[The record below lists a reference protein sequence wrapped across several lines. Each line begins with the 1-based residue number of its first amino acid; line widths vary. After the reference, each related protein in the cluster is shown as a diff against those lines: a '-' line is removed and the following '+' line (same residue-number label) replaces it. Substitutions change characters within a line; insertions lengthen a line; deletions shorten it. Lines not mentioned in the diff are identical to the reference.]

1 MSSYESDSIK
11 KIPNLRPENETSKE
25 APDLNDAETPRRKI
39 MTRNA
44 TKKIKACLKEKNRSS
59 NSEKP
64 KIFKQ
69 RSSKS
74 PPRSEKRKLQFDDKV
89 DRILKSETRFKRSRC
104 SEEEIQTPFDC
115 EKLNSSST
123 LSNER
128 ASDNEI
134 NSQTSKEDE
143 IILNTTPSNEIEKPC
158 ADDDIFAS
166 QGVFT
171 LAFKKSASISENCSG
186 DKKTNS
192 NASSSSKNNRTPVRA
207 KSKTESIVVIDDSNC
222 TINSST
228 EVASSNDDQ
237 LETIKPGNLNMSK
250 LHSDTSSGT
259 KFNQT
264 TANFSELSIMDSAR
278 FNREVLSG
286 LDRPLTQSTPI
297 IDNNATMEP
306 FCSQG
311 RYQQPTL
318 PQAFRNQFEPSFGFM
333 SQPNMGYGGPR
344 REYHQYQQNNFANIA
359 PSGPPV
365 PSNTLTPIET
375 GFFGPNMRNTL
386 VNNNTCKIH
395 SSIANQNNI
404 ITSPTLHHFPTPSRP
419 VISIPHPKMPK
430 NLQKQEN
437 PWTALDHGLMKDFNS
452 LQNSQSIGEYFQ
464 PYPVLA
470 REKLGQKYFMGG
482 MEDTYFNFD
491 QQYVSNDQ
499 ETDCFLDTEVKRIKA
514 LKQLK
519 WVSSRFLKIKRINE
533 KIQDGFVNSAVQR
546 KIGANISGNSSENQ
560 TNLSKLSSETTSFLE
575 IARSSSF
582 PPQPYKSLI
591 DDDYRK
597 SLICRFLKQLH
608 DLSGLSPQVK
618 LHLFCKSLRL
628 FDFYTNLSLDCLS
641 PETIN
646 KFIRANSKKFDC
658 LLINCF
664 VIISKLYDSKIIG
677 QNVNFYQIGNCFD
690 LHKDNIENIGID
702 SNVICHDGDI
712 NDILD
717 QVEKGNIEVV
727 SRSPGSD
734 DTLLSES
741 EEDEGSFPSG
751 LLANRRQSSGKT
763 GVTETDSGIKFRSFG
778 LTNEQSNSPK
788 PQFLQ
793 ISNTAY
799 HPKSQISRKKY
810 ERLKFERLH
819 QNYFNNEMSKNER
832 QILAFFNFE
841 MLDYPEGLEF
851 CQKFCQVS
859 NLKNPEQDF
868 VEYLYLA
875 CISLQNKSNLNYS
888 SDKLMAA
895 CILYYKIIK
904 KYFPDSLSDQI
915 IEVSKAVNAE
925 HAVSDL
931 FLENWEEILQKS
943 ELSTKPKDEKAKEI
957 RIYLERCCLID
968 EKNARQSYKNKTR
981 EIWSV
986 VEEFYVGYSFADLAP
1001 SIDFISKNVTEVKKI
1016 FKSFAPFFGESR
1028 HLVCYRNIESDYNK
1042 ICMIFPAV
1050 IQGFD

>member
-344 REYHQYQQNNFANIA
+344 REYHQYQQNNFATICE
-359 PSGPPV
+359 SQLR
-365 PSNTLTPIET
+365 T
-375 GFFGPNMRNTL
+375 R
-386 VNNNTCKIH
+386 
-395 SSIANQNNI
+395 
-404 ITSPTLHHFPTPSRP
+404 
-419 VISIPHPKMPK
+419 VISH
-430 NLQKQEN
+430 
-437 PWTALDHGLMKDFNS
+437 
-452 LQNSQSIGEYFQ
+452 LQN
-464 PYPVLA
+464 L
-470 REKLGQKYFMGG
+470 
-482 MEDTYFNFD
+482 
-491 QQYVSNDQ
+491 
-499 ETDCFLDTEVKRIKA
+499 
-514 LKQLK
+514 
-519 WVSSRFLKIKRINE
+519 
-533 KIQDGFVNSAVQR
+533 
-546 KIGANISGNSSENQ
+546 
-560 TNLSKLSSETTSFLE
+560 
-575 IARSSSF
+575 
-582 PPQPYKSLI
+582 
-591 DDDYRK
+591 
-597 SLICRFLKQLH
+597 
-608 DLSGLSPQVK
+608 
-618 LHLFCKSLRL
+618 
-628 FDFYTNLSLDCLS
+628 LSLL
-641 PETIN
+641 
-646 KFIRANSKKFDC
+646 
-658 LLINCF
+658 
-664 VIISKLYDSKIIG
+664 
-677 QNVNFYQIGNCFD
+677 
-690 LHKDNIENIGID
+690 
-702 SNVICHDGDI
+702 
-712 NDILD
+712 
-717 QVEKGNIEVV
+717 
-727 SRSPGSD
+727 
-734 DTLLSES
+734 
-741 EEDEGSFPSG
+741 
-751 LLANRRQSSGKT
+751 
-763 GVTETDSGIKFRSFG
+763 
-778 LTNEQSNSPK
+778 
-788 PQFLQ
+788 
-793 ISNTAY
+793 
-799 HPKSQISRKKY
+799 
-810 ERLKFERLH
+810 
-819 QNYFNNEMSKNER
+819 
-832 QILAFFNFE
+832 
-841 MLDYPEGLEF
+841 
-851 CQKFCQVS
+851 
-859 NLKNPEQDF
+859 
-868 VEYLYLA
+868 
-875 CISLQNKSNLNYS
+875 
-888 SDKLMAA
+888 
-895 CILYYKIIK
+895 
-904 KYFPDSLSDQI
+904 
-915 IEVSKAVNAE
+915 
-925 HAVSDL
+925 
-931 FLENWEEILQKS
+931 
-943 ELSTKPKDEKAKEI
+943 
-957 RIYLERCCLID
+957 
-968 EKNARQSYKNKTR
+968 
-981 EIWSV
+981 
-986 VEEFYVGYSFADLAP
+986 
-1001 SIDFISKNVTEVKKI
+1001 
-1016 FKSFAPFFGESR
+1016 
-1028 HLVCYRNIESDYNK
+1028 
-1042 ICMIFPAV
+1042 
-1050 IQGFD
+1050 